1 MDTSP
6 SDGGQDVY
14 FCATW
19 GCETLALW
27 IPDRDT
33 YIQLQR
39 VESESEKLGKVNP
52 IQIKIRNG
60 ISDVRDTG
68 KTWELYHYASGN
80 GSRIMV
86 TIQWFQVTSNRV
98 LDIIAPNKVLNP
110 LPDPEKTVPKQELTT
125 LQSVSSATQQSGLFP
140 TLVAF
145 LSTPSLLGTEETD
158 VSGFFSSLLY
168 IYQLF
173 FVCFCFF

>member
-1 MDTSP
+1 MFDLCKLFSPKCNRHPKTAAIYVPSFSRSLDMGSTEWKIVWPPFRYMPVPQMDTSP

-86 TIQWFQVTSNRV
+86 TIQ
-98 LDIIAPNKVLNP
+98 
-110 LPDPEKTVPKQELTT
+110 
-125 LQSVSSATQQSGLFP
+125 
-140 TLVAF
+140 
-145 LSTPSLLGTEETD
+145 
-158 VSGFFSSLLY
+158 
-168 IYQLF
+168 
-173 FVCFCFF
+173 